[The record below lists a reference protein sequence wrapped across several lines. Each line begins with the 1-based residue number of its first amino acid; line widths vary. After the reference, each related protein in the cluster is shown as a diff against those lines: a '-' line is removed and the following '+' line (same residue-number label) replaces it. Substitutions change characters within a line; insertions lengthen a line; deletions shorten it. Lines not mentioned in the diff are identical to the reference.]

1 MKLSLTGKNAI
12 VTGGSKGIGKA
23 ITVALAEAGARTY
36 FTYHGSEEKAELIC
50 KKPSILNTVR
60 SFKVDV
66 SKELEIINFFKELDD
81 ENFQIDILINNAGV
95 LLEKK
100 TIHTSSLEFDNL
112 INVNLRGTFLTGK
125 EALKRMILKKTQS
138 RVINISS
145 DLGFI
150 GRENFSVYSASKG
163 AINALTKSWSLEFA
177 PKILVN
183 GIAPGP
189 IDTDMLDL
197 KNMSPEWRKK
207 EEMIPLRRIGNPNEV
222 ASLAVYLSSDNS
234 SFITG
239 QIYGVNGGSVMP

>member
-1 MKLSLTGKNAI
+1 MS
-12 VTGGSKGIGKA
+12 
-23 ITVALAEAGARTY
+23 
-36 FTYHGSEEKAELIC
+36 
-50 KKPSILNTVR
+50 
-60 SFKVDV
+60 
-66 SKELEIINFFKELDD
+66 
-81 ENFQIDILINNAGV
+81 
-95 LLEKK
+95 
-100 TIHTSSLEFDNL
+100 
-112 INVNLRGTFLTGK
+112 
-125 EALKRMILKKTQS
+125 
-138 RVINISS
+138 
-145 DLGFI
+145 FI
-150 GRENFSVYSASKG
+150 GRESFSVYSASKG

>member
-1 MKLSLTGKNAI
+1 MKLSLSGKNAI
-12 VTGGSKGIGKA
+12 VTGGSKGIGEA
-23 ITVALAEAGARTY
+23 ITVALAEAGAITY
-36 FTYHGSEEKAELIC
+36 FTYNGSEEKAKLIC
-50 KKPSILNTVR
+50 EKPSILNKVR

-66 SKELEIINFFKELDD
+66 SKELEIINFFKELDKED
-81 ENFQIDILINNAGV
+81 FQIDILINNAGI

-100 TIHTSSLEFDNL
+100 TIYTSSLEFDNL

-125 EALKRMILKKTQS
+125 EALKRMILKKNQS

-145 DLGFI
+145 DLSFL
-150 GRENFSVYSASKG
+150 GRESFSVYSASKA

-207 EEMIPLRRIGNPNEV
+207 EEMIPLERIGKPKEV
-222 ASLAVYLSSDNS
+222 ASLAVYLSSEQSN
-234 SFITG
+234 FITG
-239 QIYGVNGGSVMP
+239 QIYGINGGSVMP

>member
-1 MKLSLTGKNAI
+1 MCLKKEKN
-12 VTGGSKGIGKA
+12 
-23 ITVALAEAGARTY
+23 Y
-36 FTYHGSEEKAELIC
+36 
-50 KKPSILNTVR
+50 
-60 SFKVDV
+60 
-66 SKELEIINFFKELDD
+66 FKELDD

-112 INVNLRGTFLTGK
+112 INVNLKGTFLTGK

-145 DLGFI
+145 DLSFI
-150 GRENFSVYSASKG
+150 GRESFSVYSASKG